1 MADALRVEGL
11 SVSYPRAGTRALAVD
26 DLSFQLQRGE
36 VLGLVGESGAGK
48 STTALALLGLI
59 KPPRRVEAGRAV
71 LDGTDLLGLDPA
83 RLRRRRWAS
92 ISLVPQNALS
102 ALNPVMRVGAQIAD
116 AIDAHERGRPA
127 PERIGALLDSVGLPT
142 RAARQYPHEL
152 SAGMRQRV
160 CIAMAIAL
168 EPAVIVAD
176 EATSAL
182 DTVTQRAVA
191 ETLKAVQ
198 ERLGTAVL
206 LIGHDIALQAQL
218 ADRIAVMRAG
228 RLVEI
233 GPAGNVLRSAAHP
246 YTRLLVNA
254 VPHLND
260 PAWRPSAAIATRR
273 DDVPRLVGERHPLT
287 EVGPDHLAAVP

>member
-1 MADALRVEGL
+1 MADALRVEGV
-11 SVSYPRAGTRALAVD
+11 SVSYPRGGTRALAVD
-26 DLSFQLQRGE
+26 DVSFQLERGE

-48 STTALALLGLI
+48 STTAMALLGLI
-59 KPPRRVEAGRAV
+59 KPPRRVESGRVV
-71 LDGTDLLGLDPA
+71 LDGTDLLGLDRA
-83 RLRRRRWAS
+83 QLRRRRWAS
-92 ISLVPQNALS
+92 ISLVPQNAMS
-102 ALNPVMRVGAQIAD
+102 ALNPVMRVAAQLAD
-116 AIDAHERGRPA
+116 AIEAHERRRPT
-127 PERIGALLDSVGLPT
+127 PERIGALLDSVGLPA
-142 RAARQYPHEL
+142 RSARQYPHEL
-152 SAGMRQRV
+152 SGGMRQRV

-168 EPAVIVAD
+168 EPEVVVAD

-218 ADRIAVMRAG
+218 ADRIAVMCAG

-233 GPAGNVLRSAAHP
+233 GPVRSVLRSAAHP
-246 YTRLLVNA
+246 YTRLLVDA
-254 VPHLND
+254 VPRLND
-260 PAWRPSAAIATRR
+260 PAWRPSAAIARRR
-273 DDVPRLVGERHPLT
+273 DAVLRLAAERPPLT